1 MPHAEPVA
9 DSGADPGADVCLVL
23 EGTYPYVRGGVATWV
38 HRLLNGLPEIRFAV
52 VHIGPER
59 SARARS
65 YYDRPA
71 NVTVREDLFCREAAP
86 VSDDGA
92 LRRAARAQRHRLAGA
107 REPSRL
113 LSGIRRM
120 HLEDEGEDGLLDDF
134 AAGDLTEE
142 ALLHGPEVFL
152 VVEELYA
159 RLAPG
164 CSFIDFFWHFRA
176 MHLPL
181 VRLLAAAPPVAGAYH
196 AVCTGYAGLL
206 AAVWSRRMGVP
217 MLLSEHG
224 IYARERRLELERA
237 SWLERTRDRRH
248 TGRSGGPFDS
258 PTAAALRRMWTRFFA
273 VLARAAYG
281 QASVIVSLSEASR
294 QRQLA
299 DGADPART
307 RVIPNGIDLDLFV
320 APLPAGPKRGGAR
333 GPVRVGFVGRLVPI
347 KDVITFLRACFLV
360 SNDMP
365 IDVAIYGPTNEDPAY
380 VRRCRR
386 LVAHLG
392 LERVVEFRGSAPAS
406 RIYASLDIVVLTS
419 LSEGQPLVV
428 LEAGAAGLPVVV
440 SDVGACRELVE
451 GGDEADRALGP
462 AGIVTRLAAPEETA
476 AAILRL
482 ARDPALREA
491 MGASG
496 RQRVSARY
504 RESGTLAAYLQLYR
518 GSVWPESAGVS
529 NT

>member
-1 MPHAEPVA
+1 MSLV
-9 DSGADPGADVCLVL
+9 DPAVDPATDICFVL

-38 HRLLNGLPEIRFAV
+38 HRLLHGLPDIRFGV
-52 VHIGPER
+52 VHIGPEKSSR
-59 SARARS
+59 SRP
-65 YYDRPA
+65 YYTSPP
-71 NVTVREDLFCREAAP
+71 NVTVREDLFCREKAP
-86 VSDDGA
+86 DDDDGS
-92 LRRAARAQRHRLAGA
+92 LRRMARAQRHRLAGT
-107 REPSRL
+107 REHSRV
-113 LSGIRRM
+113 LSAIRRL
-120 HLEDEGEDGLLDDF
+120 HLEGEDEAGLLDDF
-134 AAGDLTEE
+134 AADDLTVE
-142 ALLHGPEVFL
+142 AFLHGPEAYH

-159 RLAPG
+159 SLAPG

-181 VRLLAAAPPVAGAYH
+181 VRLLSATPVSAGAYH

-206 AAVWSRRMGVP
+206 AAVWSRRTGSP
-217 MLLSEHG
+217 MLLTEHG

-248 TGRSGGPFDS
+248 TGRSGGPFDT
-258 PTAAALRRMWTRFFA
+258 PTASALRRMWTRFFA
-273 VLARAAYG
+273 VLARLAYG
-281 QASVIVSLSEASR
+281 QASVIVSLSDASR
-294 QRQLA
+294 QRQIA

-307 RVIPNGIDLDLFV
+307 RIIPNGIDLDLFP
-320 APLPAGPKRGGAR
+320 APTELEPKRASAH
-333 GPVRVGFVGRLVPI
+333 GPIRVGFVGRLVPI
-347 KDVITFLRACFLV
+347 KDVITFVRACFLV
-360 SNDMP
+360 SSAIPLD
-365 IDVAIYGPTNEDPAY
+365 ASIYGPTNEDPAY

-392 LERVVEFRGSAPAS
+392 LERVVSFRGSAPAS
-406 RIYASLDIVVLTS
+406 QIYPGVDILVLTS

-428 LEAGAAGLPVVV
+428 LEAGAAAIPVVV

-451 GGDEADRALGP
+451 GGDEPDRALGP

-491 MGASG
+491 MGESG
-496 RQRVSARY
+496 RRRVSARY
-504 RESGTLAAYLQLYR
+504 RESGTLAAYHNLYR
-518 GSVWPESAGVS
+518 STAWPESAGVS